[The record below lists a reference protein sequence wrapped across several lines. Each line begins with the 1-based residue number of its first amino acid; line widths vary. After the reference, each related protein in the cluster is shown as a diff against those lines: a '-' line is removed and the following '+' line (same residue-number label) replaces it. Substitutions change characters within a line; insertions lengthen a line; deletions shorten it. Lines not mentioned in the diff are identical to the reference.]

1 MRPRICAV
9 PAIAAVLLISQ
20 GVRAG
25 ECKRVDTTIV
35 STFFMPGC
43 TSPVGVCTR
52 GTIPTGPLKGTTVFT
67 ALSIE
72 EGPSPEL
79 LAYKGELVI
88 TTKKGTVTIQ
98 DTGIMNE
105 ATGAFFEFQKVVGGT
120 AALRHAEGLMT
131 SQGTATGTGFQGTIN
146 GFLCGVEVLSRNPGH
161 EDEHHEHG
169 SKDESDRDG
178 GADHHDSVDRD
189 EPGA

>member
-1 MRPRICAV
+1 MRLRMSAV
-9 PAIAAVLLISQ
+9 PAVAAAMLISQ

-35 STFFMPGC
+35 SSFFMDGC
-43 TSPVGVCTR
+43 KSPVGVCTA
-52 GTIPTGPLKGTTVFT
+52 GVIPTGPLTGTTVFT
-67 ALSIE
+67 ALSIK

-88 TTKKGTVTIQ
+88 TTKKGKVTIQ
-98 DTGIMNE
+98 DAGMMNG
-105 ATGAFFEFQKVVGGT
+105 ATGTFFEFQKVVGGT
-120 AALRHAEGLMT
+120 GALRHAEGLMT

-146 GFLCGVEVLSRNPGH
+146 GFLCGVELLARNPGH

>member
-35 STFFMPGC
+35 STFFMDGC
-43 TSPVGVCTR
+43 TSPVGVCTA
-52 GTIPTGPLKGTTVFT
+52 GVIPTGLLKGTTRFT

-79 LAYKGELVI
+79 LAYKGKLVI
-88 TTKKGTVTIQ
+88 TTKKGTLTIH
-98 DTGIMNE
+98 DTGVMNGV
-105 ATGAFFEFQKVVGGT
+105 TGAFFEFQKVVRGT
-120 AALRHAEGLMT
+120 EALRHARGLMT
-131 SQGTATGTGFQGTIN
+131 SQGTATGTGFQGTID
-146 GFLCGVEVLSRNPGH
+146 GFLCGVEFRTDELDDKGH
-161 EDEHHEHG
+161 EEHA
-169 SKDESDRDG
+169 SKDESDRNA
-178 GADHHDSVDRD
+178 GAEHHDSVDPD